1 MSKSKE
7 IIYAFSC
14 VLILAAAAMYMAL
27 PEVAAWMMVVGVVIF
42 SAVTAKNPYPG
53 KSIRGKRLFMFR
65 IYACVLMAVGIYFM
79 FRRQNIWF
87 LMMLIAS
94 VFLIYSAFL
103 MPRVWEKEQLE
114 HTDKES

>member
-27 PEVAAWMMVVGVVIF
+27 PEVATWTMVVGVVIF